1 MAITQEDI
9 KIAIEKHKKWL
20 AYDDIEGKRFRFNGE
35 DLSGLNFSNANLDN
49 AIMEG
54 CNLSKAIFYES
65 NLAGCDFSNSD
76 LRGAHFQKAN
86 LCYSHFEGAFLKDA
100 RLSQTKT
107 EGLHGKQVVSIQIG
121 FTKENDALAY
131 WPELNII
138 TMDTFQ
144 GTPDEL
150 RSLFKEGIKKKKHLK
165 KFYKIVDCLEEL
177 ATLENKRM
185 LNYYD
190 SSALSH
196 TKPYVR
202 AYTHTNDSES

>member
-9 KIAIEKHKKWL
+9 KTAIEKHKKWL
-20 AYDDIEGKRFRFNGE
+20 AYDDTEGKRFRFNGE

-54 CNLSKAIFYES
+54 CNLSKALFYEA

-86 LCYSHFEGAFLKDA
+86 LRYSHFEGAFLKDA

-107 EGLHGKQVVSIQIG
+107 EGLHGKQVISIQISL
-121 FTKENDALAY
+121 TKENDVLAY

-144 GTPDEL
+144 GQPDEL
-150 RSLFKEGIKKKKHLK
+150 RAMLKEGVKKKKQLK
-165 KFYKIVDCLEEL
+165 KFYRLIDCLEEL
-177 ATLENKRM
+177 ATLKNEHM
-185 LNYYD
+185 LRYY
-190 SSALSH
+190 SYV
-196 TKPYVR
+196 KPYVK
-202 AYTHTNDSES
+202 AYTYKNDSES